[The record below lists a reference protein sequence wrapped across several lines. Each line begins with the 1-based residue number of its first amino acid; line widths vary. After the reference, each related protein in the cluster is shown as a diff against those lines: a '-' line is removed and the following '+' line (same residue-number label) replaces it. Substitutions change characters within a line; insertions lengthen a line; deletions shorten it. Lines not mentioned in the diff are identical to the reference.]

1 MQAKLT
7 ETVRLLANGVASE
20 KGSNPIMTG
29 VLIKERE
36 AVCADG
42 FIVVIKQLPSPELD
56 LEGKAID
63 DGIKSVIVPADAI
76 KACKGDD
83 VALSC
88 IEALNV
94 PVSQLD
100 GIIGNKTKIVA
111 RLDGADFSVEVDAIQ
126 GEFPKIEKLFVPSPL
141 VAQVAFST
149 KVLKKLL
156 KTLPDDSLLQLRISE
171 PDKAVE
177 IRCIDPDGDIPISGL
192 IMPMHVSELNVIWKT
207 PELKRETEKEN
218 V

>member
-20 KGSNPIMTG
+20 KDSSSIMTG
-29 VLIKERE
+29 VLVTERE
-36 AVCADG
+36 AVCSDG
-42 FIVVIKQLPSPELD
+42 FIVVIKQLPSPELELD
-56 LEGKAID
+56 GKLVE

-88 IEALNV
+88 MEALNV

-100 GIIGNKTKIVA
+100 GIIGNKTKIVV
-111 RLDGADFSVEVDAIQ
+111 RLDGANFSVEADAIQ

-141 VAQVAFST
+141 IAQVAFST

-171 PDKAVE
+171 PGKAVE
-177 IRCIDPDGDIPISGL
+177 MRCVDPDGDIPISGL
-192 IMPMHVSELNVIWKT
+192 IMPMHTSELNIIWKT
-207 PELKRETEKEN
+207 SELKNESEKN
-218 V
+218 NG